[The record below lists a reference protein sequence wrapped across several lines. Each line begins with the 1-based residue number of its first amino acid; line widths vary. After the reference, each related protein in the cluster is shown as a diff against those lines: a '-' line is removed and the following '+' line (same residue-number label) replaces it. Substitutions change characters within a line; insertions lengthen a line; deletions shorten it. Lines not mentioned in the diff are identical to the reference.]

1 MPKTP
6 GITLAAAACALALL
20 PAAVCAQSEWQSA
33 GTLSVP
39 QYLYSFLASTPQG
52 HLLATTINSSAADAP
67 PTAIPAVLILNPTSA
82 SPEVRE
88 LLRLEFAP
96 QRGYSGIACNAD
108 STIFV
113 SGDTGDA
120 TTSFIRK
127 FRPDG
132 TPETS
137 FADGGVLK
145 PGRRCLGLEVIGN
158 HLLAA
163 VDWGKVFVYDINTG
177 REVGRLPVAT
187 SKSTVFVRDICLDPR
202 SLRVF
207 GVAGGGLVTWG
218 GGTPWE
224 PQTYSFRELAPKT
237 TEPRS
242 GEGISM
248 DPFKRTVL
256 VTPIPGNTLVEVYG
270 SGQIKRYPIS
280 TADSDAHL
288 ADSVMSFDGR
298 TLFISDMRGRRIHLL
313 TRTAEQ
319 LETMIAAVRPSMPT
333 LSTTSTA
340 PAAAPFIDT
349 STSPAPAIVEWHDS
363 YEEVLQVARQQGRPM
378 LVYFKAKGAKPSEDF
393 EKNVLGQPEFR
404 ARSTRFINVME
415 DVSLSRRT
423 AARFGVVRVPT
434 VVLLR
439 SDGENV
445 AEFRGTIPANE
456 LLSAMDLVP
465 GG

>member
-1 MPKTP
+1 MPKSLCLC
-6 GITLAAAACALALL
+6 LAAAYALML
-20 PAAVCAQSEWQSA
+20 PAAGSAQSEWQSA
-33 GTLSVP
+33 GTLAVP

-52 HLLATTINSSAADAP
+52 HLLATTINSSAPDSP
-67 PTAIPAVLILNPTSA
+67 PTSIPAVLILNPTSA
-82 SPEVRE
+82 RPEVRE

-120 TTSFIRK
+120 NTSFIRK

-132 TPETS
+132 TAETT

-145 PGRRCLGLEVIGN
+145 PGRRCLGLEVIGK

-163 VDWGKVFVYDINTG
+163 VDWGKVFVYDIETG
-177 REVGRLPVAT
+177 REVGRLPAAVSNT
-187 SKSTVFVRDICLDPR
+187 SVFMRDICLDPR

-224 PQTYSFRELAPKT
+224 PQGYTFRELAPKT

-270 SGQIKRYPIS
+270 SGQIKRYPIT

-298 TLFISDMRGRRIHLL
+298 TLFVSDMRGRKIHLM

-319 LETMIAAVRPSMPT
+319 LESLIATVRPSIPT
-333 LSTTSTA
+333 TASTSTVPAATPFVDTSATAA
-340 PAAAPFIDT
+340 PAT
-349 STSPAPAIVEWHDS
+349 VQWHGS
-363 YEEVLQVARQQGRPM
+363 YEDVLQMAREQGRPM
-378 LVYFKAKGAKPSEDF
+378 LVFFKAKGAKPSEDF
-393 EKNVLGQPEFR
+393 EKNVLAQPEFR
-404 ARSTRFINVME
+404 ARSTRFINVAE
-415 DVSLSRRT
+415 DIALNRRT

-445 AEFRGTIPANE
+445 AEFRGTIPASE
-456 LLSAMDLVP
+456 LFAAMDLVP